1 MMFMA
6 KSNKRRAIFPSD
18 DALMKMLYLVTQDVM
33 KKWTGRVHNWGQILL
48 QLSIYFP
55 DQVTNYLP

>member
-1 MMFMA
+1 MA